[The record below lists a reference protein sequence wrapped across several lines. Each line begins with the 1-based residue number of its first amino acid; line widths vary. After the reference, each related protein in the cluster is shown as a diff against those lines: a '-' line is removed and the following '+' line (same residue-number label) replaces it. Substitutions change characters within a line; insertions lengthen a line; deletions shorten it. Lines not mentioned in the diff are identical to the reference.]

1 VGIRKENAG
10 IMGTF
15 NLNSF
20 DFVPVLVICLVA
32 KKVQEMEA
40 KCLIN

>member
-1 VGIRKENAG
+1 MGIRKENTG

-20 DFVPVLVICLVA
+20 NSIPVLVICLVA
-32 KKVQEMEA
+32 EKMQEMEA

>member
-1 VGIRKENAG
+1 MGIRKENTG
-10 IMGTF
+10 IVGTF

-20 DFVPVLVICLVA
+20 DSIPVLVICLVA
-32 KKVQEMEA
+32 EKVQEMEA